1 MVPASMPMDDDAEP
15 LPGICQKLRY
25 TVEYPVWL
33 DAGLVA

>member
-1 MVPASMPMDDDAEP
+1 
-15 LPGICQKLRY
+15 LPGMRQKLRY